1 MEMSENG
8 GICPYTG
15 TLVGCPFKM
24 ATVIIGSHG
33 SHPNNSLK
41 NEKGRGQNGRHIK
54 RVDLRLHFYIRQRR
68 ENR

>member
-41 NEKGRGQNGRHIK
+41 NEKVEARMVVI
-54 RVDLRLHFYIRQRR
+54 
-68 ENR
+68 